1 MINQSSDALNRC
13 FSELFVFLNTNL
25 LPTKELVDE
34 LEIIEFDELTK
45 KFLGTNLW
53 WNITRWFLVWKRA
66 FYFWNCCREV
76 GLLSGWACVDVF
88 FLIGWSVGEAF
99 FWTNP
104 NTMFVFAGQFRHFA
118 LNLRVLIFWPKGL
131 FRVSMDLFVQLF
143 FCGHGFVSLC
153 CKILTFRG
161 KIMGNTIIQPW
172 KMKCMIMR
180 I

>member
-1 MINQSSDALNRC
+1 MINPSSDALNRC
-13 FSELFVFLNTNL
+13 FSELFVFLNTNF

-66 FYFWNCCREV
+66 LYFLKLLWGGGSLVGMGLCR
-76 GLLSGWACVDVF
+76 CF

-104 NTMFVFAGQFRHFA
+104 NTMFVFAGQFRLFA
-118 LNLRVLIFWPKGL
+118 LNLRVLILWPKGL

-143 FCGHGFVSLC
+143 FFVSMVL
-153 CKILTFRG
+153 
-161 KIMGNTIIQPW
+161 
-172 KMKCMIMR
+172 
-180 I
+180 